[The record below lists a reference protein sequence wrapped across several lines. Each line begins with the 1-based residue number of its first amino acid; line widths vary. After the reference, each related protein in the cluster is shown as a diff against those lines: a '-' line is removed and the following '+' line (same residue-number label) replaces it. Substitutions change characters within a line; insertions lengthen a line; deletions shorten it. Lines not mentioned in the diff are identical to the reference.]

1 MTGAR
6 SGLVHALIYLRNEIH
21 AQHPDLRRIPRHHT
35 AKRRRAMEKVEALS
49 RVEKIID
56 DAWREH
62 LHDMDYLR
70 EGIHLRGFAQIEPIV
85 AYKNE
90 AFDLFNQLIGA
101 IWTQFAQLIFN
112 VQVQVE
118 QPIPAPQPTRI
129 AGSPSKPA
137 RVTYESGGSEGLSA
151 LAAAAA
157 GIDPIAAAAAA
168 SAPGP
173 VDESQALNREQ
184 RRQLEREKK
193 KQAKRGS

>member
-1 MTGAR
+1 MYDEREEELTP
-6 SGLVHALIYLRNEIH
+6 EIMR
-21 AQHPDLRRIPRHHT
+21 DLERFLLLQI
-35 AKRRRAMEKVEALS
+35 M
-49 RVEKIID
+49 D

-70 EGIHLRGFAQIEPIV
+70 EGIHLRALRPDRADRRLQERGVRALQPV
-85 AYKNE
+85 HHR
-90 AFDLFNQLIGA
+90 DLDAVRAAHLH
-101 IWTQFAQLIFN
+101 

-118 QPIPAPQPTRI
+118 EPDPAAAVADRWL
-129 AGSPSKPA
+129 AAKPA
-137 RVTYESGGSEGLSA
+137 RVTYESGGSQGLSA

-173 VDESQALNREQ
+173 VEEAPALNREQ

-193 KQAKRGS
+193 KQNKRNAGS

>member
-1 MTGAR
+1 MSTCTTWTTCAR
-6 SGLVHALIYLRNEIH
+6 
-21 AQHPDLRRIPRHHT
+21 
-35 AKRRRAMEKVEALS
+35 
-49 RVEKIID
+49 
-56 DAWREH
+56 
-62 LHDMDYLR
+62 
-70 EGIHLRGFAQIEPIV
+70 GIHLRGFAQIEPIV

-90 AFDLFNQLIGA
+90 AFDLFNQLIKS
-101 IWTQFAQLIFN
+101 IWTQFAQLVFN

-118 QPIPAPQPTRI
+118 QPIPQPAASPTRV
-129 AGSPSKPA
+129 AGSPNKPA

-173 VDESQALNREQ
+173 VDESAALNREQ

-193 KQAKRGS
+193 KQAKRGNTP

>member
-1 MTGAR
+1 MR
-6 SGLVHALIYLRNEIH
+6 
-21 AQHPDLRRIPRHHT
+21 DLERFLLLQI
-35 AKRRRAMEKVEALS
+35 M
-49 RVEKIID
+49 D

-90 AFDLFNQLIGA
+90 AFELFNQLITA

-118 QPIPAPQPTRI
+118 QPIPEQPSRL

-137 RVTYESGGSEGLSA
+137 RVTYESGGGEGLSA

-173 VDESQALNREQ
+173 VEEAPALNREQ

-193 KQAKRGS
+193 KQNKKQQS